1 MRSRIMVPLYGVP
14 LGPEILIIFIIL
26 ALIALPFG
34 LAIWVYQDATN
45 RGNDNAAIWAVL
57 VGGLGFL
64 TFFGGILAFAIYLLD
79 RE

>member
-1 MRSRIMVPLYGVP
+1 M
-14 LGPEILIIFIIL
+14 
-26 ALIALPFG
+26 
-34 LAIWVYQDATN
+34 YQDATN
-45 RGNDNAAIWAVL
+45 RGNDNAAIWVVL